1 MEIFDERLV
10 DRRIREI
17 VKFSDNQCGF
27 VAGFGTIDAIHA
39 ACLLVEKHREKQK
52 RCISPFSTWR
62 RPSIAYRE
70 ISSGAAL
77 QFHSFLPVFLKVSD
91 KLCDA
96 FKKDGPLGINHTDY
110 SGFSEAI
117 AAFSEPQRK
126 NHLISDFISALGSD
140 MKERLGKGGLN
151 CLEIGCRTG
160 FHTAFLAKNF
170 PKASF
175 TGIDSMP
182 DAILLAN
189 QQRKD
194 DGEQFDNLAFIQMDP
209 ADMATEWTEKFDLVT
224 VFDACHD
231 QTRPDLW
238 FKKVLRV
245 LKPGGVFGMQD
256 LNGSSNVFTDRK
268 EKGTLAVH
276 MYGCS
281 MFHCVPILAHCILP
295 RLDALGLGS
304 TWGREK
310 VLSLLKEAGTFS
322 FAIKLGRN
330 EDEKKIHCDQ
340 CVVLSGF
347 GGEAA
352 KQSFGGRMLFR
363 ALLFSTL
370 VLYVLADDANNGIT
384 CSFCKAGLATVTA
397 TIQSNPDLQDQLGD
411 SISVGCDQVPNELQ
425 RKACRLTLDDN
436 FGLFFQNFLQQ
447 PGTSVEDFCKNMGY
461 C

>member
-1 MEIFDERLV
+1 
-10 DRRIREI
+10 
-17 VKFSDNQCGF
+17 
-27 VAGFGTIDAIHA
+27 
-39 ACLLVEKHREKQK
+39 
-52 RCISPFSTWR
+52 
-62 RPSIAYRE
+62 
-70 ISSGAAL
+70 
-77 QFHSFLPVFLKVSD
+77 
-91 KLCDA
+91 
-96 FKKDGPLGINHTDY
+96 
-110 SGFSEAI
+110 
-117 AAFSEPQRK
+117 
-126 NHLISDFISALGSD
+126 

-281 MFHCVPILAHCILP
+281 MFHCVPVGSNAPVCYF
-295 RLDALGLGS
+295 ALCYS
-304 TWGREK
+304 R
-310 VLSLLKEAGTFS
+310 
-322 FAIKLGRN
+322 R
-330 EDEKKIHCDQ
+330 
-340 CVVLSGF
+340 
-347 GGEAA
+347 
-352 KQSFGGRMLFR
+352 
-363 ALLFSTL
+363 
-370 VLYVLADDANNGIT
+370 
-384 CSFCKAGLATVTA
+384 
-397 TIQSNPDLQDQLGD
+397 
-411 SISVGCDQVPNELQ
+411 
-425 RKACRLTLDDN
+425 
-436 FGLFFQNFLQQ
+436 
-447 PGTSVEDFCKNMGY
+447 
-461 C
+461 